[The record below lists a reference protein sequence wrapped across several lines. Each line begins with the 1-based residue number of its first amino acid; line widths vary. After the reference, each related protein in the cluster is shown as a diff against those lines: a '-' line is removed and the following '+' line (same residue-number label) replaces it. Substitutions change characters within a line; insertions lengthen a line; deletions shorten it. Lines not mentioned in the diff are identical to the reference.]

1 MDDPRCWFYM
11 AANEIAEQVIGEGI
25 ANRHNKYSC
34 DYILAVLKWLVM
46 R

>member
-1 MDDPRCWFYM
+1 MDDLRCWFYM
-11 AANEIAEQVIGEGI
+11 AANEIAGQVIGKVI

-34 DYILAVLKWLVM
+34 DYILAVLKWLIM